1 MSLGW
6 SIVVVRVCEVLDEVE
21 FAIVEVEEVVAAAV
35 QVFMRWWVGSEEEDK
50 CIICWCHVA
59 FLL

>member
-6 SIVVVRVCEVLDEVE
+6 SIVVVKEALDEVE
-21 FAIVEVEEVVAAAV
+21 FTIVEVVAVAAAV
-35 QVFMRWWVGSEEEDK
+35 QVFMRWWVGGEEVEK
-50 CIICWCHVA
+50 YIIFCHVA